1 MMEVGIQST
10 GDDLLGIVLMS
21 RLTSSSVG
29 GGRSS
34 SGRPVKAFITIYNS
48 TAAAS
53 SGRSGL
59 LNATFTFKGTSP
71 TNHFYTDS

>member
-1 MMEVGIQST
+1 MMEVGIHST

-34 SGRPVKAFITIYNS
+34 SGRPVKGGWTCHPTERRIPPLPPAE
-48 TAAAS
+48 A
-53 SGRSGL
+53 
-59 LNATFTFKGTSP
+59 GTRFSDP
-71 TNHFYTDS
+71 GGKQG

>member
-34 SGRPVKAFITIYNS
+34 SGRHVKGVSCCN
-48 TAAAS
+48 
-53 SGRSGL
+53 G
-59 LNATFTFKGTSP
+59 
-71 TNHFYTDS
+71 